1 MHIYESR
8 CAMTRKEAR
17 EEAFILIFE
26 KQFNNDSTDEI
37 LDMARQVRDIAP
49 DDYIKAVFSG
59 VYCNLD
65 EIDSKISAAAIGW
78 SLSRISKTVLA
89 VLRLAIYEILFMP
102 DIPDSVSINEAVEP
116 LKKYATREDASYAN
130 GILSTV
136 VKNKSN
142 D

>member
-1 MHIYESR
+1 
-8 CAMTRKEAR
+8 MTRREAR

-26 KQFNNDSTDEI
+26 KQFNDDSTEDI
-37 LDMARQVRDIAP
+37 LELAKQVRDIVP
-49 DDYIKAVFSG
+49 DEYVKTVFSG

-65 EIDSKISAAAIGW
+65 EIDSRISAAAIGW
-78 SLSRISKTVLA
+78 SLPRISKTVLA

-102 DIPDSVSINEAVEP
+102 DIPDSVSVNEAVEL
-116 LKKYATREDASYAN
+116 LKKYAAREDASYAN

-136 VKNKSN
+136 IKTKSN